1 MFRIPGFHCCGPGSL
16 PGWGIENP
24 ANHEAQPKEKKKT
37 LQVSFFHLPWVKE
50 LTGTIQDKGAPWSGV
65 WFLGTHHVREL
76 VCLLSLCDRM
86 EGAEL

>member
-1 MFRIPGFHCCGPGSL
+1 M
-16 PGWGIENP
+16 
-24 ANHEAQPKEKKKT
+24 
-37 LQVSFFHLPWVKE
+37 SFFHLPWVKE

-86 EGAEL
+86 EGAELWLDQWWDWEAKVQLKEPFLVVSDFMKKVVQERE